1 MFYWWILRCK
11 QTSLKKKK
19 TLFFGV
25 ICKGTKMGGIL
36 GNPMKSVMEENMK
49 KQFKFQEETM
59 LKQVRI
65 DNSRLS

>member
-1 MFYWWILRCK
+1 
-11 QTSLKKKK
+11 
-19 TLFFGV
+19 
-25 ICKGTKMGGIL
+25 MGGIL